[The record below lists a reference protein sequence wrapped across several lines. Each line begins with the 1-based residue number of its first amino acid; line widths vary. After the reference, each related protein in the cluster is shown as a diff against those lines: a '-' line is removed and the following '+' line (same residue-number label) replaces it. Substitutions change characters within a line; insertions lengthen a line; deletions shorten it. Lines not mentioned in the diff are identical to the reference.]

1 MSELTHTGIA
11 FIFYITVEPVTDAVI
26 SILEITA
33 DKSKNEK
40 NQF

>member
-11 FIFYITVEPVTDAVI
+11 FIFYITVEPMTDSVI

-33 DKSKNEK
+33 NERK
-40 NQF
+40 K